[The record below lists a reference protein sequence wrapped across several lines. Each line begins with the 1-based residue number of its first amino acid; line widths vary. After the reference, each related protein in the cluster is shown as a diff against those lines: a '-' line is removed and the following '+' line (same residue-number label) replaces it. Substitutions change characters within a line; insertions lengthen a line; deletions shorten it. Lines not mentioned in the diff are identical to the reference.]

1 MANNKT
7 EVISG
12 HVEPRYYQVYGD
24 MIESKEVMEPI
35 SIAAGSG
42 PICGFDWVDTTSRP
56 VKIMNI
62 LDASGAPDIL
72 KRRAKRVYL
81 SDKNNNAGLVA
92 NAFNT
97 PDGLISIAPDIL
109 LFNGKEPAAGWP
121 NLSNPTS
128 MVAFAIKAT
137 HTYVDSSSKWTPSV
151 SDFDLTFLT
160 LAKTSGGKYS
170 PMDVSIM
177 TRDQLNANILPQ
189 GWLNNNTDVL
199 IGIYIL
205 GWDSQWD
212 SSYKNIIAALGYRV
226 SLIPLNGEYP
236 VKPFGMNPLDFMQL
250 SSLVNDIKSNPL
262 KYVDDNTVHGDKLK
276 NGTVGKVKLSLYL
289 QQFFDYFIRTCTVQ
303 VKLNTSSAQVSIPSQ
318 STGGNW
324 SSQAGSFNYV
334 EGEDKVDY
342 SFKVTCLGQPVSGA
356 PAMVQCM
363 KPKAESGSIV
373 SRDASI
379 NYTVLAIGGPGT
391 YQTEISID
399 LTVKPVKGSGDA
411 GNTSIIVM
419 LPIWAAVQLEDNL
432 ETIPRE

>member
-7 EVISG
+7 KVISG

-81 SDKNNNAGLVA
+81 SDKNNSAGLVA

-121 NLSNPTS
+121 NLSNPTA

-160 LAKTSGGKYS
+160 LAKASGGKYS

-250 SSLVNDIKSNPL
+250 SSVVNDIKSNPL
-262 KYVDDNTVHGDKLK
+262 KYVNDNIIHGDKLK
-276 NGTVGKVKLSLYL
+276 NGTVGKVKLSAYL

-324 SSQAGSFNYV
+324 STQTGSLNYV

-342 SFKVTCLGQPVSGA
+342 SFKVTCLGQPVSGS

-363 KPKAESGSIV
+363 KPKNESGHIV

-379 NYTVLAIGGPGT
+379 YYTISPLGGPGT

-411 GNTSIIVM
+411 GTTSILVM
-419 LPIWAAVQLEDNL
+419 IPIWVAVQLEDNL
-432 ETIPRE
+432 

>member
-35 SIAAGSG
+35 SIVAGSG

-160 LAKTSGGKYS
+160 LVKTSGGKYS
-170 PMDVSIM
+170 PMDVSSM

-189 GWLNNNTDVL
+189 GWLNNNTEVL

-212 SSYKNIIAALGYRV
+212 SSYKSIISALGYRV

-262 KYVDDNTVHGDKLK
+262 KYVNDNIIHGDKLK

-303 VKLNTSSAQVSIPSQ
+303 VKLNTSSAQVSISSQ
-318 STGGNW
+318 SSGGNW
-324 SSQAGSFNYV
+324 STQGGSFNYV
-334 EGEDKVDY
+334 EGEDQADY
-342 SFKVTCLGQPVSGA
+342 SFKVTCLGQPVSGS

-363 KPKAESGSIV
+363 KPKAESGNIV

-379 NYTVLAIGGPGT
+379 DYTISPLGGPGT
-391 YQTEISID
+391 YQTEISIN

-411 GNTSIIVM
+411 GTTSILVM
-419 LPIWAAVQLEDNL
+419 IPIWAAVQLEDTL

>member
-24 MIESKEVMEPI
+24 MIESKEVIEPI
-35 SIAAGSG
+35 SIVAGSG

-62 LDASGAPDIL
+62 LDAFGAPDIL

-160 LAKTSGGKYS
+160 LAKTGGGKYS

-189 GWLNNNTDVL
+189 GWLNNNTEVL

-212 SSYKNIIAALGYRV
+212 SSYKSIISALGYRV

-262 KYVDDNTVHGDKLK
+262 KYVNDNIIHGDKLK

-303 VKLNTSSAQVSIPSQ
+303 VKLNTTSAQVSIPSQ
-318 STGGNW
+318 SSGGNW
-324 SSQAGSFNYV
+324 SSQSGSFIYF
-334 EGEDKVDY
+334 EGEDQVDY
-342 SFKVTCLGQPVSGA
+342 RFKVTCLGQPVSGS

-379 NYTVLAIGGPGT
+379 DYTVSPLGGPGT

-411 GNTSIIVM
+411 GTTSIIVM
-419 LPIWAAVQLEDNL
+419 LHIWAAVQLENIL

>member
-24 MIESKEVMEPI
+24 IIESKEVMEPI
-35 SIAAGSG
+35 SIVAGSG

-189 GWLNNNTDVL
+189 GWLNNNTEVL

-262 KYVDDNTVHGDKLK
+262 KYVNDNIIHGDKLK

-289 QQFFDYFIRTCTVQ
+289 QQFFDYLIRTCTVQ
-303 VKLNTSSAQVSIPSQ
+303 VKLNTTSAKVSIPSQ
-318 STGGNW
+318 SSGGNW
-324 SSQAGSFNYV
+324 STQGGSFNYF
-334 EGEDKVDY
+334 EGEDQVDY
-342 SFKVTCLGQPVSGA
+342 SFKVTCLGQPVSGS
-356 PAMVQCM
+356 PAMIQCM
-363 KPKAESGSIV
+363 KPKTESGSIV
-373 SRDASI
+373 SGDVSMD
-379 NYTVLAIGGPGT
+379 YTVSPLGG
-391 YQTEISID
+391 QTEIYIY
-399 LTVKPVKGSGDA
+399 LTVKPVKSFGDA
-411 GNTSIIVM
+411 LNTSIVVM
-419 LPIWAAVQLEDNL
+419 LHIWAAVQLEDNL

>member
-42 PICGFDWVDTTSRP
+42 PICGFDWVDTTSRQ

-109 LFNGKEPAAGWP
+109 LFQGKEPAAGWP

-212 SSYKNIIAALGYRV
+212 SSYKSIISALGYRV

-262 KYVDDNTVHGDKLK
+262 KYVNDNTVHGDKLK

-303 VKLNTSSAQVSIPSQ
+303 VKLNTASAQVSIPSQ
-318 STGGNW
+318 SSGGNW

-363 KPKAESGSIV
+363 NPKAESGNIV

-379 NYTVLAIGGPGT
+379 DYTVSPLGGPGT

>member
-35 SIAAGSG
+35 SIVAGSG

-160 LAKTSGGKYS
+160 LVKTSGGKYG
-170 PMDVSIM
+170 PMEVSIM

-189 GWLNNNTDVL
+189 GWLNNNTEVL

-250 SSLVNDIKSNPL
+250 SLLVNDIKSNPL
-262 KYVDDNTVHGDKLK
+262 KYVNDNIIHGDKLK

-303 VKLNTSSAQVSIPSQ
+303 VKLNTTSAQVSIPSQ
-318 STGGNW
+318 SSGGNW

-334 EGEDKVDY
+334 EGEDQVDY
-342 SFKVTCLGQPVSGA
+342 SFKVTCLGQPVSGS

-373 SRDASI
+373 SRDVSI
-379 NYTVLAIGGPGT
+379 NYTVSPLGGPGT

-411 GNTSIIVM
+411 GTTSIIVM
-419 LPIWAAVQLEDNL
+419 LPIWAAVQLEDTL

>member
-35 SIAAGSG
+35 SIVAGSG

-121 NLSNPTS
+121 NLSSPTS

-177 TRDQLNANILPQ
+177 TGDQLNANILPQ
-189 GWLNNNTDVL
+189 GWLNNNTEVL

-250 SSLVNDIKSNPL
+250 SSVVNDIKSNPL
-262 KYVDDNTVHGDKLK
+262 KYVNDNIIHGDKLK
-276 NGTVGKVKLSLYL
+276 NGTVGKVKLSAYL

-303 VKLNTSSAQVSIPSQ
+303 VSLNTSSARVSMPSQ
-318 STGGNW
+318 SVGGSW
-324 SSQAGSFNYV
+324 SMQGGSFNYV

-342 SFKVTCLGQPVSGA
+342 SFKVTCLGQPVSGS

-363 KPKAESGSIV
+363 KPKAESGNIV

-379 NYTVLAIGGPGT
+379 DYTVLALGGPGT
-391 YQTEISID
+391 YQTEISIY

-411 GNTSIIVM
+411 GTTSITVM
-419 LPIWAAVQLEDNL
+419 IPIWAAVQLEDTL

>member
-35 SIAAGSG
+35 SIVAGSG

-160 LAKTSGGKYS
+160 LVKTSGGKYS
-170 PMDVSIM
+170 PMEVSIM

-189 GWLNNNTDVL
+189 GWLNNNTEVL

-212 SSYKNIIAALGYRV
+212 SSYKSIISALGYRV
-226 SLIPLNGEYP
+226 SLIPLHGEYP

-250 SSLVNDIKSNPL
+250 SSVVNDIKSNPL
-262 KYVDDNTVHGDKLK
+262 KYVNDNIIHGDKLK

-303 VKLNTSSAQVSIPSQ
+303 VKLNTTSAQVSIPSQ
-318 STGGNW
+318 SSGGNW
-324 SSQAGSFNYV
+324 SSQSGSFNYV
-334 EGEDKVDY
+334 EGEDQVDY
-342 SFKVTCLGQPVSGA
+342 SFKVTCLGQPVSGS

-373 SRDASI
+373 SRDVSI
-379 NYTVLAIGGPGT
+379 NYTVSPLGGPGT

-411 GNTSIIVM
+411 GTTSIIVM
-419 LPIWAAVQLEDNL
+419 LPIWAAVQLEDTL

>member
-35 SIAAGSG
+35 SIVAGSG

-160 LAKTSGGKYS
+160 LVKTSGGKYS
-170 PMDVSIM
+170 PMEVSIM

-189 GWLNNNTDVL
+189 GWLNNNTEVL

-212 SSYKNIIAALGYRV
+212 SSYKSIISALGYRV

-262 KYVDDNTVHGDKLK
+262 KYVNDNIIHGDKLK

-303 VKLNTSSAQVSIPSQ
+303 VKLNTTSAQVSIPSQ
-318 STGGNW
+318 SSGGNW
-324 SSQAGSFNYV
+324 SSQGGSFNYV

-342 SFKVTCLGQPVSGA
+342 SFKVTCLGQPVSGS

-363 KPKAESGSIV
+363 KPKAESGNIV

-379 NYTVLAIGGPGT
+379 DYTISPLGGPDT
-391 YQTEISID
+391 YQTEISIN

-411 GNTSIIVM
+411 GATSLLVM
-419 LPIWAAVQLEDNL
+419 IPIWAAVQLEDTL

>member
-35 SIAAGSG
+35 SIVAGSG

-160 LAKTSGGKYS
+160 LVKTSGGKYS
-170 PMDVSIM
+170 PMEVSIM

-189 GWLNNNTDVL
+189 GWLNNNTEVL

-212 SSYKNIIAALGYRV
+212 SSYKSIISALGYRV

-250 SSLVNDIKSNPL
+250 SSVVNDIKSNPL
-262 KYVDDNTVHGDKLK
+262 KYVNDNIIHGDKLK

-303 VKLNTSSAQVSIPSQ
+303 VKLNTTSAQVSIPSQ
-318 STGGNW
+318 SSGGNW
-324 SSQAGSFNYV
+324 SSQGGSFNYV
-334 EGEDKVDY
+334 EGEDQVDY
-342 SFKVTCLGQPVSGA
+342 SFKVTCLGQPVSGS

-373 SRDASI
+373 SRDVSI
-379 NYTVLAIGGPGT
+379 NYTVSPLGGPGT

-411 GNTSIIVM
+411 GTTSIIVM
-419 LPIWAAVQLEDNL
+419 LPIWAAVQLEDTL